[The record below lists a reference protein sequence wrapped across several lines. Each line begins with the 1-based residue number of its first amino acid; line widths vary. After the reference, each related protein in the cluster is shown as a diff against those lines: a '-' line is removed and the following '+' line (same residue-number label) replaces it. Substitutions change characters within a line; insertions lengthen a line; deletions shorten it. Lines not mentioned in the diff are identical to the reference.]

1 MFFIL
6 SKILSFLIKPVIWI
20 FILLVLI
27 LKEKSKKYIYILLF
41 VFYFFSNSYIV
52 DNISKQWEIKPKNI
66 SDLSSNYKYGIVLGG
81 FSSYNKDVKHI
92 DFNEFSDRLI
102 TAIELYNLQKI
113 DTILISGGNGLLIN
127 DGMKESE
134 WTYNFLLN
142 FGVDSNRIIIEN
154 RSRNTMEN
162 ASYTADIINDNKETS
177 LLITSAVHMRRAK
190 MCFSKNNIT
199 VDVFTTDN
207 TSSDILLTF
216 DYLLIPNSVALKKWE
231 FLIHEWIGFMIY
243 KIKF

>member
-20 FILLVLI
+20 FFLLVLT
-27 LKEKSKKYIYILLF
+27 LKEKAKKSIYILLF

-66 SDLSSNYKYGIVLGG
+66 ADLSSNYKYGIVLGG

-142 FGVDSNRIIIEN
+142 FGIDSNRIIIEN

>member
-20 FILLVLI
+20 FFLLVLT
-27 LKEKSKKYIYILLF
+27 LKEKAKKSIYILLF

-66 SDLSSNYKYGIVLGG
+66 ADLLSNYKYGIVLGG

-142 FGVDSNRIIIEN
+142 FGIDSNRIIIEN

>member
-20 FILLVLI
+20 FILLVFI
-27 LKEKSKKYIYILLF
+27 LKEKAKKSIYLLLF

-52 DNISKQWEIKPKNI
+52 DSVSKQWEINPKNI

-134 WTYNFLLN
+134 WTYNFLQN
-142 FGVDSNRIIIEN
+142 FGIDSNRIIIEN

-162 ASYTADIINDNKETS
+162 ASYTADIINDNKGKS

-190 MCFSKNNIT
+190 MCFTKNNIT
-199 VDVFTTDN
+199 VDEFTTDN

-216 DYLLIPNSVALKKWE
+216 DYLIIPNAVALKKWE
-231 FLIHEWIGFMIY
+231 FLIHEWIGFIVY
-243 KIKF
+243 RIKF

>member
-20 FILLVLI
+20 FILLVFI
-27 LKEKSKKYIYILLF
+27 LKEKAKKSIYLLLF

-52 DNISKQWEIKPKNI
+52 DSVSKQWEINPKNI

>member
-20 FILLVLI
+20 FILLVFI
-27 LKEKSKKYIYILLF
+27 LKEKAKKSIYLLLF

-52 DNISKQWEIKPKNI
+52 DSVSKQWEINPKNI

-134 WTYNFLLN
+134 WTYNFLQN
-142 FGVDSNRIIIEN
+142 FGIDSNRIIIEN

-162 ASYTADIINDNKETS
+162 ASYTADIINDNKGKS

-190 MCFSKNNIT
+190 MCFTKNNIT
-199 VDVFTTDN
+199 VDEFTTDN

-216 DYLLIPNSVALKKWE
+216 DYLMIPNAVALKKWE
-231 FLIHEWIGFMIY
+231 FLIHEWIGFIVY
-243 KIKF
+243 RIKF

>member
-20 FILLVLI
+20 FILLVFI
-27 LKEKSKKYIYILLF
+27 LKEKAKKSIYLLLF

-52 DNISKQWEIKPKNI
+52 DSVSKQWEIKPTNI
-66 SDLSSNYKYGIVLGG
+66 SSLSGNYKYGIVLGG
-81 FSSYNKDVKHI
+81 FSSYNKDIKHI

>member
-20 FILLVLI
+20 FILLVFI
-27 LKEKSKKYIYILLF
+27 LKEKAKKSIYLLLF

-52 DNISKQWEIKPKNI
+52 DSVSKQWEINPKNI

-142 FGVDSNRIIIEN
+142 FGIDSNRIIIEN

>member
-27 LKEKSKKYIYILLF
+27 LKEKSKKSIYILLF
-41 VFYFFSNSYIV
+41 IFYFFSNSYIV
-52 DNISKQWEIKPKNI
+52 DSVSKQWEIKPTNI
-66 SDLSSNYKYGIVLGG
+66 SSLSNNYKYGIVLGG
-81 FSSYNKDVKHI
+81 FSSYNKEVKHI

-134 WTYNFLLN
+134 WTYNFLQN
-142 FGVDSNRIIIEN
+142 FGIDSNRIIIEN

-162 ASYTADIINDNKETS
+162 ASYTADIINDNKEKS
-177 LLITSAVHMRRAK
+177 LLITSAIHMRRAK
-190 MCFSKNNIT
+190 MCFSKNNIK
-199 VDVFTTDN
+199 VDEFTTDN
-207 TSSDILLTF
+207 TSSGILLTF
-216 DYLLIPNSVALKKWE
+216 DYLLIPNAVALKKWE
-231 FLIHEWIGFMIY
+231 FLIHEWIGFIVY
-243 KIKF
+243 RIKF

>member
-1 MFFIL
+1 MLIK
-6 SKILSFLIKPVIWI
+6 SGILSFLIKPVIWI
-20 FILLVLI
+20 FILLVLT

-52 DNISKQWEIKPKNI
+52 DSVSKQWEIKPTNI
-66 SDLSSNYKYGIVLGG
+66 SSLSSNYKYGIVLGG

-127 DGMKESE
+127 NGMKESE
-134 WTYNFLLN
+134 WTYNFLQN
-142 FGVDSNRIIIEN
+142 FGIDSNRIIIEN

-162 ASYTADIINDNKETS
+162 ASYTADIIKDNKGKS

-190 MCFSKNNIT
+190 MCFTKNNIT
-199 VDVFTTDN
+199 VDEFTTDN

-216 DYLLIPNSVALKKWE
+216 DYLIIPNAVALKKWE
-231 FLIHEWIGFMIY
+231 FLIHEWIGFIIY

>member
-27 LKEKSKKYIYILLF
+27 LKEKSKKSIYILLF
-41 VFYFFSNSYIV
+41 IFYFFSNSYIV
-52 DNISKQWEIKPKNI
+52 DSVSKQWEVNPKNI
-66 SDLSSNYKYGIVLGG
+66 SDLASNYKYGIVLGG

-134 WTYNFLLN
+134 WTYNFLQN
-142 FGVDSNRIIIEN
+142 FGIDSNRIIIEPY
-154 RSRNTMEN
+154 SRNTMEN
-162 ASYTADIINDNKETS
+162 ASYTADIINDNKEKS

-190 MCFSKNNIT
+190 MCFTKNNIT
-199 VDVFTTDN
+199 VDEFTTDN

-216 DYLLIPNSVALKKWE
+216 DYLLIPNAVALKKWE
-231 FLIHEWIGFMIY
+231 FLIHEWIGFIVY
-243 KIKF
+243 RIKF

>member
-20 FILLVLI
+20 FILLVFI
-27 LKEKSKKYIYILLF
+27 LKEKAKKSIYLLLF

>member
-20 FILLVLI
+20 FILLVFI
-27 LKEKSKKYIYILLF
+27 LKEKAKKSIYILLF